1 MINLKINGIAVSVP
15 EGSTILDAAKL
26 AGVRIPTLCY
36 LKDVQCVGS
45 CRMCLVEATGA
56 RGLVAACV
64 YPVSEGMEVRTNT
77 PKVRKS
83 RKTTIELILSTHKKK
98 CLSCVRSMNCEL
110 QKLALEYNAEEDRFG
125 TDHDLKP
132 IDDLSAS
139 VVRDNSKCI
148 MCTRCVAA
156 CEKQTIG
163 AIGPKNRGYAKV
175 IGSPYDVSLAYT
187 PCVNCGQCV
196 VACPVGALYE
206 KSAVADVWG
215 AIVDPTK
222 KVVFFTAP
230 SIKATLGEAFGL
242 PVGTNV
248 EGKMVTAIK
257 QLGDVKCFNMDITA
271 DLTIM
276 EEATELLTRIKKGG
290 KLPMFTSCCPGWIK
304 FAEHYYPELLPNISS
319 CKSPQEMFS
328 AVLKTYY
335 CEKEGINPDDLYI
348 VSVIPCTAKKYEIE
362 REELGHYT
370 NAALTTR
377 ELAKMIKE
385 AGIDFANI
393 PDGEYDTPFGEAS
406 GAGAIF
412 GATGGVM
419 EAALRT
425 AAYMLSGNAG
435 KEVAAADAAKNAA
448 PLEFAE
454 VRGMQGVKEAEYTVG
469 GATVKVAVASG
480 LGNARKVIEAVKSG
494 EKDYTFIEI
503 MACPGGCIN
512 GGGQPYVHDEI
523 RNNVDLKT
531 LRAQA
536 LYDYDGE
543 KKLRCSH
550 ETPAV
555 EMLYKEYFGQ
565 PNSHKAHELLH
576 TTYVPRSKY

>member
-1 MINLKINGIAVSVP
+1 MSKLVNLRINGIAVSVP
-15 EGSTILDAAKL
+15 EGSTILQAAKL
-26 AGVRIPTLCY
+26 ANVRIPTLCY

-45 CRMCLVEATGA
+45 CRLCLVEATGA

-77 PKVRKS
+77 PRVRKS

-98 CLSCVRSMNCEL
+98 CLSCARSMNCEL
-110 QKLALEYNAEEDRFG
+110 QKLALEYNAEEDKFG

-156 CEKQTIG
+156 CEHQTIG
-163 AIGPKNRGYAKV
+163 AIGPKNRGYAKA
-175 IGSPYDVSLAYT
+175 IGSPYDVSLAFT

-215 AIVDPTK
+215 AIVDPDK
-222 KVVFFTAP
+222 KVVFYTAP
-230 SIKATLGEAFGL
+230 SVRATLGEAFSL

-257 QLGDVKCFNMDITA
+257 QLGDVSCFNMDITA

-276 EEATELLTRIKKGG
+276 EEANELLARLKDG
-290 KLPMFTSCCPGWIK
+290 KPTPMFTSCCPGWVK
-304 FAEHYYPELLPNISS
+304 FLEHYYPQYIPNLST

-328 AVLKTYY
+328 ALLKTYY
-335 CEKEGINPDDLYI
+335 CEKNNIEPENLYV
-348 VSVIPCTAKKYEIE
+348 VSVIPCTAKKFEVT
-362 REELGHYT
+362 RDELGHYT
-370 NAALTTR
+370 DAALTTR

-385 AGIDFANI
+385 AGIDFANLADS
-393 PDGEYDTPFGEAS
+393 PFDEPFGSAS

-425 AAYMLSGNAG
+425 AAVKLGGSGAQ
-435 KEVAAADAAKNAA
+435 
-448 PLEFAE
+448 PEFKE
-454 VRGMQGVKEAEYTVG
+454 VRGTEGVKEAQYEIG
-469 GATVKVAVASG
+469 GVKINVAVASG
-480 LGNARKVIEAVKSG
+480 LGNARKVLDLISSG
-494 EKDYTFIEI
+494 EKNYTFVEV

-512 GGGQPYVHDEI
+512 GGGQPYVHDEV

-536 LYDYDGE
+536 LYDCDRE
-543 KKLRCSH
+543 NKLRCSH

-555 EMLYKEYFGQ
+555 EKLYNEFFGA

-576 TTYVPRSKY
+576 TSYYKRNKY

>member
-1 MINLKINGIAVSVP
+1 MVNLKINGIAVSVP
-15 EGSTILDAAKL
+15 EGSTILQAAKL
-26 AGVRIPTLCY
+26 ANVRIPTLCY

-45 CRMCLVEATGA
+45 CRLCLVEATGA

-64 YPVSEGMEVRTNT
+64 YPVAEGMEVRTNT
-77 PKVRKS
+77 PRVRRS

-156 CEKQTIG
+156 CERQTIG

-175 IGSPYDVSLAYT
+175 IGSPYDVSLAFT

-215 AIVDPTK
+215 AIVDPEK
-222 KVVFFTAP
+222 QVVFYTAP
-230 SIKATLGEAFGL
+230 SVRATLGEAFGL

-248 EGKMVTAIK
+248 EGRMVTAIK
-257 QLGDVKCFNMDITA
+257 QLGDVKCFNMDVTA

-276 EEATELLTRIKKGG
+276 EEATELLSRLESG
-290 KLPMFTSCCPGWIK
+290 KPTPMFTSCCPGWVK
-304 FAEHYYPELLPNISS
+304 FLEHYYPQYIPNLST

-335 CEKEGINPDDLYI
+335 CEKNGIDPKNLFV
-348 VSVIPCTAKKYEIE
+348 VSVIPCTAKKFEVT
-362 REELGHYT
+362 REELGGYT
-370 NAALTTR
+370 DAALTTR

-385 AGIDFANI
+385 AGIDFANLSES
-393 PDGEYDTPFGEAS
+393 EYDLPFGEAS

-425 AAYMLSGNAG
+425 AAVKLGG
-435 KEVAAADAAKNAA
+435 DGA
-448 PLEFAE
+448 PLEFKE
-454 VRGMQGVKEAEYTVG
+454 VRGTEGVKEAEYSVG
-469 GATVKVAVASG
+469 GTTVKVAVASG
-480 LGNARKVIEAVKSG
+480 LGNARKVLDAIKSG
-494 EKDYTFIEI
+494 EKDYTFVEV
-503 MACPGGCIN
+503 MACPGGCVN
-512 GGGQPYVHDEI
+512 GGGQPYVHDEV

-543 KKLRCSH
+543 NKIRRSH

-555 EMLYKEYFGQ
+555 DMLYKEYFGA
-565 PNSHKAHELLH
+565 PNSAKAHKLLH
-576 TTYVPRSKY
+576 TKYAKRDKY

>member
-1 MINLKINGIAVSVP
+1 MVNLKINGIPVSVP
-15 EGSTILDAAKL
+15 EGSTVLQAAK
-26 AGVRIPTLCY
+26 AANIRIPTLCY

-64 YPVSEGMEVRTNT
+64 YPVTEGMEVRTNT
-77 PKVRKS
+77 PRVRKS
-83 RKTTIELILSTHKKK
+83 RKMTLELILSTHKKK

-110 QKLALEYNAEEDRFG
+110 QKLALEYNAEEDAFG

-132 IDDLSAS
+132 VDDLSAS
-139 VVRDNSKCI
+139 VVRDNSKCV

-156 CEKQTIG
+156 CSQQTIS
-163 AIGPKNRGYAKV
+163 AIGPKNRGYAKE
-175 IGSPYDVSLAYT
+175 IGSPYDVSLAFT

-206 KSAVADVWG
+206 KSSVADVWG
-215 AIVDPTK
+215 AIVDPDK
-222 KVVFFTAP
+222 QVVFFTAP
-230 SIKATLGEAFGL
+230 SVRATLGEAFGL

-276 EEATELLTRIKKGG
+276 EEANELLDRLKNGG
-290 KLPMFTSCCPGWIK
+290 KTPMFTSCCPGWIK
-304 FAEHYYPELLPNISS
+304 FAEHYYPELLPNIST

-328 AVLKTYY
+328 ALLKTYY
-335 CEKEGINPDDLYI
+335 CEKRGINPENLYV
-348 VSVIPCTAKKYEIE
+348 VSVIPCTAKKFEVS
-362 REELGHYT
+362 RDELGHYT
-370 NAALTTR
+370 DAALTTR

-385 AGIDFANI
+385 AGLDFANL
-393 PDGEYDTPFGEAS
+393 PDSTFDTPFEEAS

-425 AAYMLSGNAG
+425 AAYKLGGSG
-435 KEVAAADAAKNAA
+435 A
-448 PLEFAE
+448 PIEFKE
-454 VRGMQGVKEAEYTVG
+454 VRGTAGVKEAEYTVG
-469 GATVKVAVASG
+469 GTTVKVAVASG
-480 LGNARKVIEAVKSG
+480 LGNARNVIEQVKSG
-494 EKDYTFIEI
+494 KKNYTFIEI

-512 GGGQPYVHDEI
+512 GGGQPYVHDEV
-523 RNNVDLKT
+523 RNSIDLKAV
-531 LRAQA
+531 RAQA
-536 LYDYDGE
+536 LYDYDKE
-543 KKLRCSH
+543 SKLRTSH
-550 ETPAV
+550 ENPAV
-555 EMLYKEYFGQ
+555 ESIYKEFLGS

-576 TTYVPRSKY
+576 TTYVKREKY

>member
-1 MINLKINGIAVSVP
+1 MVNLKINGIAVSVP
-15 EGSTILDAAKL
+15 EGSTILQAAKL
-26 AGVRIPTLCY
+26 ANIRIPTLCY
-36 LKDVQCVGS
+36 LKEIQCIGS

-83 RKTTIELILSTHKKK
+83 RKTSLELILSTHKKK

-110 QKLALEYNAEEDRFG
+110 QKLALEYNAEEDKFG
-125 TDHDLKP
+125 TDHDIKP
-132 IDDLSAS
+132 IDDLSPS

-163 AIGPKNRGYAKV
+163 AIGPKNRGYAKT
-175 IGSPYDVSLAYT
+175 IGSPFDVSLAHT

-206 KSAVADVWG
+206 KSNVADVWG

-230 SIKATLGEAFGL
+230 SVRATLGEAFGL

-257 QLGDVKCFNMDITA
+257 QLGDVECFNMDTTA

-276 EEATELLTRIKKGG
+276 EEANELLSRLKNGG
-290 KLPMFTSCCPGWIK
+290 TTPMFTSCCPGWIK
-304 FAEHYYPELLPNISS
+304 FCEHYYPEYLPNLST

-335 CEKEGINPDDLYI
+335 CQKNNIDPKNLYV
-348 VSVIPCTAKKYEIE
+348 VSVIPCTAKKFEVT
-362 REELGHYT
+362 REELGGYT
-370 NAALTTR
+370 DCAITTR

-385 AGIDFANI
+385 AGVDFANLA
-393 PDGEYDTPFGEAS
+393 DTPYDDPFGLAS

-425 AAYMLSGNAG
+425 AAKALGDPDEPIVFN
-435 KEVAAADAAKNAA
+435 
-448 PLEFAE
+448 E
-454 VRGMQGVKEAEYTVG
+454 VRGTQGLKEATFTLAGVTVN
-469 GATVKVAVASG
+469 VAIASG
-480 LGNARKVIEAVKSG
+480 LANARKIIESIKSG
-494 EKDYTFIEI
+494 EKNYTFVEV

-523 RNNVDLKT
+523 RNSVDLKT

-536 LYDYDGE
+536 LYDYDSDS
-543 KKLRCSH
+543 KVRCSH
-550 ETPAV
+550 ENATV
-555 EMLYKEYFGQ
+555 TKLYEEFFGE

-576 TTYVPRSKY
+576 TTYVERPKY

>member
-1 MINLKINGIAVSVP
+1 MINLKINGMPVSVP
-15 EGSTILDAAKL
+15 EGSTILQAAK
-26 AGVRIPTLCY
+26 AANIRIPTLCY

-77 PKVRKS
+77 PKVRQS
-83 RKTTIELILSTHKKK
+83 RKTTLELILSTHKKK

-110 QKLALEYNAEEDRFG
+110 QKLALEYNAEEDAFG

-132 IDDLSAS
+132 IDDFSAS
-139 VVRDNSKCI
+139 VVRDNSKCV

-156 CEKQTIG
+156 CTQQTIA
-163 AIGPKNRGYAKV
+163 AIGPKNRGYAKE
-175 IGSPYDVSLAYT
+175 IGSPYDVSLAFT
-187 PCVNCGQCV
+187 PCVNCGQCI

-206 KSAVADVWG
+206 KSSVADVWG
-215 AIVDPTK
+215 AIVDPDK
-222 KVVFFTAP
+222 QVVFYTAP
-230 SIKATLGEAFGL
+230 SVRATLGEAFGL
-242 PVGTNV
+242 PVGTNT

-257 QLGDVKCFNMDITA
+257 QLGDVKCFNMDVTA

-276 EEATELLTRIKKGG
+276 EEANELLSRLKNGG
-290 KLPMFTSCCPGWIK
+290 KTPMFTSCCPGWIK
-304 FAEHYYPELLPNISS
+304 FAEHYYPEILPNLST

-335 CEKEGINPDDLYI
+335 CEKHGINPENLYV
-348 VSVIPCTAKKYEIE
+348 VSVIPCTAKKFEVS
-362 REELGHYT
+362 REELEHYT
-370 NAALTTR
+370 DAAITTR

-385 AGIDFANI
+385 AGIDFVNL
-393 PDGEYDTPFGEAS
+393 PDSQFDAPFEDAS

-425 AAYMLSGNAG
+425 AAYKLGGSG
-435 KEVAAADAAKNAA
+435 A
-448 PLEFAE
+448 PLEFKE
-454 VRGMQGVKEAEYTVG
+454 VRGTDGIKEAEYNVG
-469 GATVKVAVASG
+469 GTVVKVAVASG
-480 LGNARKVIEAVKSG
+480 LGNAREVIEAVKRG

-503 MACPGGCIN
+503 MACRGGCIN

-523 RNNVDLKT
+523 RNNIDLKAV
-531 LRAQA
+531 RAQA
-536 LYDYDGE
+536 LYDYDSDS
-543 KKLRCSH
+543 KVRVSH
-550 ETPAV
+550 ENPAV
-555 EMLYKEYFGQ
+555 ELLYKEYFGS

-576 TTYVPRSKY
+576 TTYVKREKY

>member
-1 MINLKINGIAVSVP
+1 MVNLKINGIAVSVP
-15 EGSTILDAAKL
+15 EGSTILQAAKL
-26 AGVRIPTLCY
+26 ANVRIPTLCY
-36 LKDVQCVGS
+36 LKEIQCIGS

-83 RKTTIELILSTHKKK
+83 RKTSLELILSTHKKK

-110 QKLALEYNAEEDRFG
+110 QKLALEYNAEEDKFG
-125 TDHDLKP
+125 TDHDIKP
-132 IDDLSAS
+132 IDDLSPS

-163 AIGPKNRGYAKV
+163 AIGPKNRGYAKT
-175 IGSPYDVSLAYT
+175 IGSPFDVSLAYT

-206 KSAVADVWG
+206 KSNVADVWG

-230 SIKATLGEAFGL
+230 SVRATLGEAFGL

-257 QLGDVKCFNMDITA
+257 QLGDVECFNMDTTA

-276 EEATELLTRIKKGG
+276 EEANELLARLKNGG
-290 KLPMFTSCCPGWIK
+290 TTPMFTSCCPGWIK
-304 FAEHYYPELLPNISS
+304 FCEHYYPEYLPNLST

-335 CEKEGINPDDLYI
+335 CKKNNIDPKDLYV
-348 VSVIPCTAKKYEIE
+348 VSVIPCTAKKFEVT
-362 REELGHYT
+362 REELGNYT
-370 NAALTTR
+370 DCAITTR

-385 AGIDFANI
+385 AGVDFANLA
-393 PDGEYDTPFGEAS
+393 DTPYDDPFGLAS

-425 AAYMLSGNAG
+425 AAKALGDPDEPIVFN
-435 KEVAAADAAKNAA
+435 
-448 PLEFAE
+448 E
-454 VRGMQGVKEAEYTVG
+454 VRGTQGLKEATFTLGGVTVN
-469 GATVKVAVASG
+469 VAIASG
-480 LGNARKVIEAVKSG
+480 LANARKIIESIKSG
-494 EKDYTFIEI
+494 EKNYTFVEV

-523 RNNVDLKT
+523 RNSVDLKT

-536 LYDYDGE
+536 LYDYDNDSAV
-543 KKLRCSH
+543 RCSH
-550 ETPAV
+550 ENATV
-555 EMLYKEYFGQ
+555 TKLYEEFFGE

-576 TTYVPRSKY
+576 TTYVERPKY

>member
-1 MINLKINGIAVSVP
+1 MVNLKINGIAVSVP
-15 EGSTILDAAKL
+15 EGSTILQAAKL
-26 AGVRIPTLCY
+26 ANVRIPTLCY
-36 LKDVQCVGS
+36 LKEIQCIGS

-83 RKTTIELILSTHKKK
+83 RKTSLELILSTHKKK

-110 QKLALEYNAEEDRFG
+110 QKLALEYNAEEDKFG
-125 TDHDLKP
+125 TDHDIKP
-132 IDDLSAS
+132 IDDLSPS

-163 AIGPKNRGYAKV
+163 AIGPKHRGYAKT
-175 IGSPYDVSLAYT
+175 IGSPFDVSLAHT

-206 KSAVADVWG
+206 KSNVADVWG

-230 SIKATLGEAFGL
+230 SVRATLGEAFGL

-248 EGKMVTAIK
+248 EGKMITAIK
-257 QLGDVKCFNMDITA
+257 QLGDVECFNMDTTA

-276 EEATELLTRIKKGG
+276 EEANELLARLKNGG
-290 KLPMFTSCCPGWIK
+290 TTPMFTSCCPGWIK
-304 FAEHYYPELLPNISS
+304 FCEHYYPEYLPNLST

-335 CEKEGINPDDLYI
+335 CQKNNIDPKDLYV
-348 VSVIPCTAKKYEIE
+348 VSVIPCTAKKFEVT
-362 REELGHYT
+362 REELGGYT
-370 NAALTTR
+370 DSAITTR

-385 AGIDFANI
+385 AGIDFANLA
-393 PDGEYDTPFGEAS
+393 DTPYDDPFGLAS

-425 AAYMLSGNAG
+425 AAKALGDPDEPIVFN
-435 KEVAAADAAKNAA
+435 
-448 PLEFAE
+448 E
-454 VRGMQGVKEAEYTVG
+454 VRGTQGLKEATFTLAGVTVN
-469 GATVKVAVASG
+469 VAIASG
-480 LGNARKVIEAVKSG
+480 LANARKIIESIKSG
-494 EKDYTFIEI
+494 EKNYTFVEV

-523 RNNVDLKT
+523 RNSVDLKT

-536 LYDYDGE
+536 LYDYDSDSAV
-543 KKLRCSH
+543 RCSH
-550 ETPAV
+550 ENATV
-555 EMLYKEYFGQ
+555 TKLYEEFFGE

-576 TTYVPRSKY
+576 TTYVERPKY

>member
-1 MINLKINGIAVSVP
+1 MVNLKINGIPVSVP
-15 EGSTILDAAKL
+15 EGSTILQAAKL
-26 AGVRIPTLCY
+26 ANIRIPTLCY

-45 CRMCLVEATGA
+45 CRLCLVEATGA

-83 RKTTIELILSTHKKK
+83 RKTTVELILSTHKKK

-175 IGSPYDVSLAYT
+175 IGSPYDVSLAFT

-206 KSAVADVWG
+206 KSAIADVWG

-222 KVVFFTAP
+222 HVVFYTAP
-230 SIKATLGEAFGL
+230 SVRATLGEAFGL

-248 EGKMVTAIK
+248 EGKMVAAIK
-257 QLGDVKCFNMDITA
+257 QLGDVKCFNMDTTA

-276 EEATELLTRIKKGG
+276 EEATELLTRLEKGG
-290 KLPMFTSCCPGWIK
+290 KVPMFTSCCPGWIK
-304 FAEHYYPELLPNISS
+304 FCEHYYPEFLPNLSS

-328 AVLKTYY
+328 ALLKTYY
-335 CEKEGINPDDLYI
+335 CQKNGIDPKDLYV
-348 VSVIPCTAKKYEIE
+348 VSVIPCTAKKFEIT
-362 REELGHYT
+362 REELGNYT
-370 NAALTTR
+370 DAALTTR

-385 AGIDFANI
+385 AGVDFVNLE
-393 PDGEYDTPFGEAS
+393 DGEYDDPFGIAS

-425 AAYMLSGNAG
+425 AAVRLGG
-435 KEVAAADAAKNAA
+435 EGA
-448 PLEFAE
+448 PIEFTE
-454 VRGMQGVKEAEYTVG
+454 VRGTAGVKEAEYTVG
-469 GATVKVAVASG
+469 NATVKVAVASG
-480 LGNARKVIEAVKSG
+480 LANARKVIEDIKSG
-494 EKDYTFIEI
+494 KKDYTFVEI

-512 GGGQPYVHDEI
+512 GGGQPYVHDET

-536 LYDYDGE
+536 LYDYDAE
-543 KKLRCSH
+543 SKMRCSH
-550 ETPAV
+550 ENATVDA
-555 EMLYKEYFGQ
+555 LYKEFLGE

-576 TTYVPRSKY
+576 TTYVERPKY

>member
-1 MINLKINGIAVSVP
+1 MVNLKINGIPVSVP
-15 EGSTILDAAKL
+15 EGSTILQAAKL
-26 AGVRIPTLCY
+26 ANVRIPTLCY

-45 CRMCLVEATGA
+45 CRLCMVEATGA

-77 PKVRKS
+77 PRVRKS

-110 QKLALEYNAEEDRFG
+110 QKLALEYSAEEDKFG

-132 IDDLSAS
+132 VDDVSPS

-156 CEKQTIG
+156 CEKQTIS
-163 AIGPKNRGYAKV
+163 AIGPKNRGYAKT

-196 VACPVGALYE
+196 VACPVGALHE
-206 KSAVADVWG
+206 KSSIADVWG
-215 AIVDPTK
+215 AIVDPAK

-230 SIKATLGEAFGL
+230 SVRATLGEAFGL

-248 EGKMVTAIK
+248 EGKMVSAIK
-257 QLGDVKCFNMDITA
+257 QLGDVKCFNMDTTA

-276 EEATELLTRIKKGG
+276 EEANELLARLKKGG
-290 KLPMFTSCCPGWIK
+290 KVPMFTSCCPGWIK
-304 FAEHYYPELLPNISS
+304 FCEHYYPEFLPNLST

-328 AVLKTYY
+328 ALLKTYY
-335 CEKEGINPDDLYI
+335 CKKNGINPKDLYV
-348 VSVIPCTAKKYEIE
+348 VSVIPCTAKKFEIT
-362 REELGHYT
+362 REELGNYT
-370 NAALTTR
+370 DSAITTR

-385 AGIDFANI
+385 AGIDFVNI
-393 PDGEYDTPFGEAS
+393 ADGEYDDPFGLAS

-425 AAYMLSGNAG
+425 AAVVLGG
-435 KEVAAADAAKNAA
+435 DGA
-448 PLEFAE
+448 PLEFKE
-454 VRGMQGVKEAEYTVG
+454 VRGTQGLKEAEYSVG
-469 GATVKVAVASG
+469 GAVVKVAVASG
-480 LGNARKVIEAVKSG
+480 LANARQVLESIKHG
-494 EKDYTFIEI
+494 EKDYTFVEI
-503 MACPGGCIN
+503 MACTGGCIN

-523 RNNVDLKT
+523 RNSIDLKAV
-531 LRAQA
+531 RAQA
-536 LYDYDGE
+536 LYDYDKE
-543 KKLRCSH
+543 SKVRCSH
-550 ETPAV
+550 DNAAV
-555 EMLYKEYFGQ
+555 TMLYKEFFGE
-565 PNSHKAHELLH
+565 PNSRKAHDLLH
-576 TTYVPRSKY
+576 TKYQARPKY

>member
-1 MINLKINGIAVSVP
+1 MVNLKINGIAVSVP
-15 EGSTILDAAKL
+15 EGSTILQAAKV
-26 AGVRIPTLCY
+26 ANVRIPTLCY

-64 YPVSEGMEVRTNT
+64 YPVSEGMEVKTNT
-77 PKVRKS
+77 PRIRQS
-83 RKTTIELILSTHKKK
+83 RKTTLELILSTHKKK

-132 IDDLSAS
+132 IDDMSAS
-139 VVRDNSKCI
+139 VVRDNSKCV

-156 CEKQTIG
+156 CANQTIS
-163 AIGPKNRGYAKV
+163 AIGPKNRGYAKE
-175 IGSPYDVSLAYT
+175 IGSPYDVSLAVT

-215 AIVDPTK
+215 AIVDPDK
-222 KVVFFTAP
+222 EVVFYTAP
-230 SIKATLGEAFGL
+230 SVRATLGEAFGL

-271 DLTIM
+271 DLTII
-276 EEATELLTRIKKGG
+276 EEANELLDRLKSGG
-290 KLPMFTSCCPGWIK
+290 ATPMFTSCCPGWIK
-304 FAEHYYPELLPNISS
+304 FAEHYYPEILPNISS

-335 CEKEGINPDDLYI
+335 CEKHNIKPENLYV
-348 VSVIPCTAKKYEIE
+348 VSVIPCTAKKYEVA
-362 REELGHYT
+362 RPELGHYT
-370 NAALTTR
+370 DAALTTR

-385 AGIDFANI
+385 AGIDFANL
-393 PDGEYDTPFGEAS
+393 PDGAFDLPFGEAS

-425 AAYMLSGNAG
+425 AAYKLGGSG
-435 KEVAAADAAKNAA
+435 A
-448 PLEFAE
+448 PLEFKE
-454 VRGMQGVKEAEYTVG
+454 VRGTEGVKEAEYTVG
-469 GATVKVAVASG
+469 KTTVKVAVASG
-480 LGNARKVIEAVKSG
+480 LGNARKVIESIKSG
-494 EKDYTFIEI
+494 EKNYTFVEI

-512 GGGQPYVHDEI
+512 GGGQPYVHDEV
-523 RNNVDLKT
+523 RNNVDLKAV
-531 LRAQA
+531 RAKA
-536 LYDYDGE
+536 LYDYDANS
-543 KKLRCSH
+543 KMRASH
-550 ETPAV
+550 DNPAV
-555 EMLYKEYFGQ
+555 DILYKEYFGS

-576 TTYVPRSKY
+576 TTYHEREKY

>member
-1 MINLKINGIAVSVP
+1 MVNLKINCIPVSVP
-15 EGSTILDAAKL
+15 EGSTVLQAAR
-26 AGVRIPTLCY
+26 AANIRIPTLCY

-64 YPVSEGMEVRTNT
+64 YPVTEGMEVRTNT
-77 PKVRKS
+77 PAVRQS
-83 RKTTIELILSTHKKK
+83 RKTTLELILSTHKKK

-110 QKLALEYNAEEDRFG
+110 QKLALEYNAEEDMFG

-139 VVRDNSKCI
+139 VVRDNSKCV

-156 CEKQTIG
+156 CGQQTIS
-163 AIGPKNRGYAKV
+163 AIGPNNRGYAKA
-175 IGSPYDVSLAYT
+175 IGSPYDVSLAFT

-206 KSAVADVWG
+206 KSSVADVWG
-215 AIVDPTK
+215 AIVDPDK
-222 KVVFFTAP
+222 QVVFFTAP
-230 SIKATLGEAFGL
+230 SVRATLGEAFGL

-248 EGKMVTAIK
+248 EGKMISAIK

-276 EEATELLTRIKKGG
+276 EEADELLSRLQGG
-290 KLPMFTSCCPGWIK
+290 GALPMFTSCCPGWVK
-304 FAEHYYPELLPNISS
+304 FAEHYYPELLPNIST

-328 AVLKTYY
+328 ALLKTYY
-335 CEKEGINPDDLYI
+335 CQKNGIKPENLYV
-348 VSVIPCTAKKYEIE
+348 VSVIPCTAKKFEIS
-362 REELGHYT
+362 REELGNYT
-370 NAALTTR
+370 DAAITTR

-393 PDGEYDTPFGEAS
+393 ADGKFDTPFEEAS

-425 AAYMLSGNAG
+425 AAYKLGGSG
-435 KEVAAADAAKNAA
+435 A
-448 PLEFAE
+448 PLEFKE
-454 VRGMQGVKEAEYTVG
+454 VRGTQGVKEAEYTVG
-469 GATVKVAVASG
+469 GTTVKVAVASG

-494 EKDYTFIEI
+494 EKDYTFIEV

-523 RNNVDLKT
+523 RNTIDLKAV
-531 LRAQA
+531 RAQA

-543 KKLRCSH
+543 SRLRCSH
-550 ETPAV
+550 DNPAV
-555 EMLYKEYFGQ
+555 EVIYKEFLGK
-565 PNSHKAHELLH
+565 PNGHKSHELLH
-576 TTYVPRSKY
+576 TTYHEREKY

>member
-1 MINLKINGIAVSVP
+1 MVNLKINGIAVSVP
-15 EGSTILDAAKL
+15 EGSTILQAAKL
-26 AGVRIPTLCY
+26 ANIRIPTLCY
-36 LKDVQCVGS
+36 LKEIQCIGS

-83 RKTTIELILSTHKKK
+83 RKTSLELILSTHKKK

-110 QKLALEYNAEEDRFG
+110 QKLALEYNAEEDKFG
-125 TDHDLKP
+125 TDHDIKP
-132 IDDLSAS
+132 IDDLSPS

-163 AIGPKNRGYAKV
+163 AIGPKNRGYAKT
-175 IGSPYDVSLAYT
+175 IGSPFDVSLAHT

-206 KSAVADVWG
+206 KSNVADVWG

-230 SIKATLGEAFGL
+230 SVRATLGEAFGL

-257 QLGDVKCFNMDITA
+257 QLGDVECFNMDTTA

-276 EEATELLTRIKKGG
+276 EEANELLSRLKNGG
-290 KLPMFTSCCPGWIK
+290 TTPMFTSCCPGWIK
-304 FAEHYYPELLPNISS
+304 FCEHYYPEYLPNLST

-335 CEKEGINPDDLYI
+335 CQKNGIDPKNLFV
-348 VSVIPCTAKKYEIE
+348 VSVIPCTAKKFEVT
-362 REELGHYT
+362 REELGGYT
-370 NAALTTR
+370 DCAITTR

-385 AGIDFANI
+385 AGVDFANLA
-393 PDGEYDTPFGEAS
+393 DTPYDDPFGLAS

-425 AAYMLSGNAG
+425 AAKALGDPDEPIVFN
-435 KEVAAADAAKNAA
+435 
-448 PLEFAE
+448 E
-454 VRGMQGVKEAEYTVG
+454 VRGTQGLKEATFTLAGVTVN
-469 GATVKVAVASG
+469 VAIASG
-480 LGNARKVIEAVKSG
+480 LANARKIIESIKSG
-494 EKDYTFIEI
+494 EKNYTFVEV

-523 RNNVDLKT
+523 RNSVDLKT

-536 LYDYDGE
+536 LYDYDSDS
-543 KKLRCSH
+543 KVRCSH
-550 ETPAV
+550 ENATV
-555 EMLYKEYFGQ
+555 TKLYEEFFGE

-576 TTYVPRSKY
+576 TTYVERPKY

>member
-1 MINLKINGIAVSVP
+1 MVNLKINGIPVSVP
-15 EGSTILDAAKL
+15 EGSTVLQAAR
-26 AGVRIPTLCY
+26 AANIRIPTLCY

-64 YPVSEGMEVRTNT
+64 YPVTEGMEVRTNT
-77 PKVRKS
+77 PAVRQS
-83 RKTTIELILSTHKKK
+83 RKTTLELILSTHKKK

-110 QKLALEYNAEEDRFG
+110 QKLALEYNAEEDMFG

-139 VVRDNSKCI
+139 VVRDNSKCV

-156 CEKQTIG
+156 CGQQTIS
-163 AIGPKNRGYAKV
+163 AIGPNNRGYAKA
-175 IGSPYDVSLAYT
+175 IGSPYDVSLAFT

-206 KSAVADVWG
+206 KSSVADVWG
-215 AIVDPTK
+215 AIVDPDK
-222 KVVFFTAP
+222 QVVFFTAP
-230 SIKATLGEAFGL
+230 SVRATLGEAFGL

-248 EGKMVTAIK
+248 EGKMISAIK

-276 EEATELLTRIKKGG
+276 EEADELLSRLQGG
-290 KLPMFTSCCPGWIK
+290 GALPMFTSCCPGWVK
-304 FAEHYYPELLPNISS
+304 FAEHYYPEFLPNIST

-328 AVLKTYY
+328 ALLKTYY
-335 CEKEGINPDDLYI
+335 CQKNGIKPENLYV
-348 VSVIPCTAKKYEIE
+348 VSVIPCTAKKFEIS
-362 REELGHYT
+362 REELGNYT
-370 NAALTTR
+370 DAAITTR

-393 PDGEYDTPFGEAS
+393 ADGKFDTPFEEAS

-425 AAYMLSGNAG
+425 AAYKLGGSG
-435 KEVAAADAAKNAA
+435 A
-448 PLEFAE
+448 PLEFKE
-454 VRGMQGVKEAEYTVG
+454 VRGTQGVKEAEYTVG
-469 GATVKVAVASG
+469 GTTVKVAVASG

-494 EKDYTFIEI
+494 EKDYTFIEV

-523 RNNVDLKT
+523 RNTIDLKAV
-531 LRAQA
+531 RAQA

-543 KKLRCSH
+543 SRLRCSH
-550 ETPAV
+550 DNPAV
-555 EMLYKEYFGQ
+555 EVIYKEFLGK
-565 PNSHKAHELLH
+565 PNGHKSHELLH
-576 TTYVPRSKY
+576 TTYHEREKY

>member
-1 MINLKINGIAVSVP
+1 MVNLKINGIPVSVP
-15 EGSTILDAAKL
+15 EGSTILQAAKL
-26 AGVRIPTLCY
+26 ANVRIPTLCY

-83 RKTTIELILSTHKKK
+83 RKTTVELLLSTHKKK

-125 TDHDLKP
+125 TDHDEKP

-139 VVRDNSKCI
+139 VVRDNSKCV

-156 CEKQTIG
+156 CNRQTIG
-163 AIGPKNRGYAKV
+163 AIGPKHRGYAKV
-175 IGSPYDVSLAYT
+175 IGSPYDVSLAFT

-215 AIVDPTK
+215 AIVDPSK
-222 KVVFFTAP
+222 EVVFFTAP
-230 SIKATLGEAFGL
+230 SVKATLGEAFGL

-248 EGKMVTAIK
+248 EGKMVAAIK
-257 QLGDVKCFNMDITA
+257 QLGDVKCFNMDVTA

-276 EEATELLTRIKKGG
+276 EEAHELLERIKTGG
-290 KLPMFTSCCPGWIK
+290 TLPMFTSCCPGWVK

-328 AVLKTYY
+328 AVLKTWY
-335 CEKEGINPDDLYI
+335 CEKNGIKPENLYV
-348 VSVIPCTAKKYEIE
+348 VSVIPCTAKKFEIT
-362 REELGHYT
+362 RDALKGYT
-370 NAALTTR
+370 DAALTTR

-393 PDGEYDTPFGEAS
+393 PDAEFDTPFGEAS

-412 GATGGVM
+412 GTTGGVM

-425 AAYMLSGNAG
+425 AAYKLGG
-435 KEVAAADAAKNAA
+435 DGA
-448 PLEFAE
+448 PVEFTE
-454 VRGMQGVKEAEYTVG
+454 VRGTKGVKEAEYTLG
-469 GATVKVAVASG
+469 GKTVRVAVASG
-480 LGNARKVIEAVKSG
+480 LDNARRLCERVKKG

-523 RNNVDLKT
+523 RNSVDLKT
-531 LRAQA
+531 VRAQA
-536 LYDYDGE
+536 LYDCDRENKY
-543 KKLRCSH
+543 RCSH

-555 EMLYKEYFGQ
+555 DMLYKEYFGA
-565 PNSHKAHELLH
+565 PLSHKSHELLH
-576 TTYVPRSKY
+576 TSYEKREKY

>member
-1 MINLKINGIAVSVP
+1 MKIINLKINGIPVSVP
-15 EGSTILDAAKL
+15 EGSTILQAAKL
-26 AGVRIPTLCY
+26 ANVRIPTLCY

-45 CRMCLVEATGA
+45 CRLCLVEATGA

-77 PKVRKS
+77 PKVRRS

-98 CLSCVRSMNCEL
+98 CLSCPRSMNCEL

-125 TDHDLKP
+125 TDHDVKP
-132 IDDLSAS
+132 VDDFSAS
-139 VVRDNSKCI
+139 VVRDNSKCV

-156 CEKQTIG
+156 CAQQTIG

-175 IGSPYDVSLAYT
+175 IGSPYDVSLAFT

-206 KSAVADVWG
+206 KSAIADVWG

-222 KVVFFTAP
+222 QVIFFTAP
-230 SIKATLGEAFGL
+230 SIKATIGEAFGL
-242 PVGTNV
+242 PVGTNA

-257 QLGDVKCFNMDITA
+257 QLGDVKCFNMDVTA

-276 EEATELLTRIKKGG
+276 EEANELLDRIKNGG
-290 KLPMFTSCCPGWIK
+290 ALPMFTSCCPGWIK
-304 FAEHYYPELLPNISS
+304 FAEHYYPELIPNISS

-328 AVLKTYY
+328 ALLKTYY
-335 CEKEGINPDDLYI
+335 CEKHGIDPRNLYV
-348 VSVIPCTAKKYEIE
+348 VSVIPCTAKKFEVA
-362 REELGHYT
+362 REELGGYT
-370 NAALTTR
+370 DAALTTR

-385 AGIDFANI
+385 AGIDFVNI
-393 PDGEYDTPFGEAS
+393 EESTYDTPFETAS

-425 AAYMLSGNAG
+425 AAHKLGG
-435 KEVAAADAAKNAA
+435 VGA
-448 PLEFAE
+448 PVEFKE
-454 VRGMQGVKEAEYTVG
+454 VRGTKGVKEAEYTVG
-469 GATVKVAVASG
+469 NAKLKVAVASG
-480 LGNARKVIEAVKSG
+480 LGNARKVIEDIKSG
-494 EKDYTFIEI
+494 KKNYAFVEI

-512 GGGQPYVHDEI
+512 GGGQPYVHDEV
-523 RNNVDLKT
+523 RNSIDLKT
-531 LRAQA
+531 VRAQA
-536 LYDYDGE
+536 LYDYDKE
-543 KKLRCSH
+543 NALRCSH
-550 ETPAV
+550 ENPAV
-555 EMLYKEYFGQ
+555 ETIYKEFLGA
-565 PNSHKAHELLH
+565 PNSHKAHKLLH
-576 TTYVPRSKY
+576 TVYHKREKY

>member
-1 MINLKINGIAVSVP
+1 MVNLKINGIAVSVP
-15 EGSTILDAAKL
+15 EGSTILQAAKL
-26 AGVRIPTLCY
+26 ANVRIPTLCY
-36 LKDVQCVGS
+36 LKEIQCIGS

-83 RKTTIELILSTHKKK
+83 RKTTLELILSTHKKK

-110 QKLALEYNAEEDRFG
+110 QKLALEYNAEEDKFG
-125 TDHDLKP
+125 TDHDIKP
-132 IDDLSAS
+132 IDDLSPS

-163 AIGPKNRGYAKV
+163 AIGPKNRGYAKT
-175 IGSPYDVSLAYT
+175 IGSPFDVSLAHT
-187 PCVNCGQCV
+187 TCVNCGQCV

-206 KSAVADVWG
+206 KSSVADVWG
-215 AIVDPTK
+215 AIVDPSK

-230 SIKATLGEAFGL
+230 SVRATLGEAFGL

-257 QLGDVKCFNMDITA
+257 QLGDVQCFNMDTTA

-276 EEATELLTRIKKGG
+276 EEANELLDRLKNGG
-290 KLPMFTSCCPGWIK
+290 KTPMFTSCCPGWIK
-304 FAEHYYPELLPNISS
+304 FCEHYYPEFLPNLST

-335 CEKEGINPDDLYI
+335 CKKNNIDPKDLYV
-348 VSVIPCTAKKYEIE
+348 VSVIPCTAKKFEVT
-362 REELGHYT
+362 REELGNYT
-370 NAALTTR
+370 DSAITTR

-385 AGIDFANI
+385 AGIDFANL
-393 PDGEYDTPFGEAS
+393 PDTPYDDPFGLAS

-425 AAYMLSGNAG
+425 AAMALGDEDEPIVFN
-435 KEVAAADAAKNAA
+435 
-448 PLEFAE
+448 E
-454 VRGMQGVKEAEYTVG
+454 VRGTQGLKEATYTLG
-469 GATVKVAVASG
+469 GKTVKVAIASG
-480 LGNARKVIEAVKSG
+480 LANARKIIEGIKSG
-494 EKDYTFIEI
+494 EKDYTFVEI

-512 GGGQPYVHDEI
+512 GGGQPYVHDEV
-523 RNNVDLKT
+523 RNSVDLKT

-536 LYDYDGE
+536 LYDYDAE
-543 KKLRCSH
+543 SAVRCSH
-550 ETPAV
+550 ENTTV
-555 EMLYKEYFGQ
+555 TKLYEEFFGE

-576 TTYVPRSKY
+576 TTYVERPKY

>member
-1 MINLKINGIAVSVP
+1 MVNLKINGISVSVP
-15 EGSTILDAAKL
+15 EGSTILQAAKI
-26 AGVRIPTLCY
+26 ANIRIPTLCY

-64 YPVSEGMEVRTNT
+64 YPVSEGMEVKTNT
-77 PKVRKS
+77 PKVRQS
-83 RKTTIELILSTHKKK
+83 RKTTLELILSTHKKK

-125 TDHDLKP
+125 TDHDTKR
-132 IDDLSAS
+132 IDDMSLS

-156 CEKQTIG
+156 CNNQTVG
-163 AIGPKNRGYAKV
+163 AIGAKGRGYVKE
-175 IGSPYDVSLAYT
+175 IGSPYDVSLAVT
-187 PCVNCGQCV
+187 SCVNCGQCV

-215 AIVDPTK
+215 AIVNPQK

-230 SIKATLGEAFGL
+230 SVRATLGEAFNL

-271 DLTIM
+271 DLTII
-276 EEATELLTRIKKGG
+276 EEATELLTRVTKGG

-304 FAEHYYPELLPNISS
+304 FAEHYYPEILPNIST

-328 AVLKTYY
+328 ALLKTYY
-335 CEKEGINPDDLYI
+335 CEKNNINPKDLYV
-348 VSVIPCTAKKYEIE
+348 VSVIPCTAKKFEIA
-362 REELGHYT
+362 REEVGEYT
-370 NAALTTR
+370 DAAITTR

-385 AGIDFANI
+385 GGIDFVNL
-393 PDGEYDTPFGEAS
+393 PESKFDTPFENAS

-425 AAYMLSGNAG
+425 AAYKLGG
-435 KEVAAADAAKNAA
+435 DGA
-448 PLEFAE
+448 PLEFKE
-454 VRGMQGVKEAEYTVG
+454 VRGTQGVKEAEYTLG
-469 GATVKVAVASG
+469 GVKVKVAVASG
-480 LGNARKVIEAVKSG
+480 LSNARKVIEDIKSG
-494 EKDYTFIEI
+494 KKDYTFVEI

-523 RNNVDLKT
+523 RNNIDLKAV
-531 LRAQA
+531 RAKA
-536 LYDYDGE
+536 LYDYD
-543 KKLRCSH
+543 KKSEMRTSH
-550 ETPAV
+550 SNPAV
-555 EMLYKEYFGQ
+555 DSLYSDFLGT
-565 PNSHKAHELLH
+565 PNSHKAHTLLH
-576 TTYVPRSKY
+576 THYIKRDKY

>member
-1 MINLKINGIAVSVP
+1 MKMVNLKINGIPVSVE
-15 EGSTILDAAKL
+15 EGSTILEAAKK
-26 AGVRIPTLCY
+26 ANVRIPTLCY
-36 LKDVQCVGS
+36 LKDIQCIGS
-45 CRMCLVEATGA
+45 CRVCLVEATGA

-83 RKTTIELILSTHKKK
+83 RKTTIELLLSTHKKK

-125 TDHDLKP
+125 TDHDIKP
-132 IDDLSAS
+132 IDDLSLS

-156 CEKQTIG
+156 CNMQTIG
-163 AIGPKNRGYAKV
+163 AIGPKNRGYAKT

-206 KSAVADVWG
+206 KSNIADVWG

-230 SIKATLGEAFGL
+230 SVRATLGEAFGL

-248 EGKMVTAIK
+248 EGKMVSAIK
-257 QLGDVKCFNMDITA
+257 QLGDVQCFNMDVTA

-276 EEATELLTRIKKGG
+276 EEATELLNRLKTGG
-290 KLPMFTSCCPGWIK
+290 KTPMFTSCCPGWVK
-304 FAEHYYPELLPNISS
+304 FCEHYYPEFLDNIST

-335 CEKEGINPDDLYI
+335 CQKEGIDPKDLYV
-348 VSVIPCTAKKYEIE
+348 VSVIPCTAKKFEKA
-362 REELGHYT
+362 REELGGYT
-370 NAALTTR
+370 DAAITTR

-385 AGIDFANI
+385 AGIDFVNI
-393 PDGEYDTPFGEAS
+393 PDAEFDNPFETAT

-412 GATGGVM
+412 GASGGVM

-425 AAYMLSGNAG
+425 AAVTLGG
-435 KEVAAADAAKNAA
+435 EGA
-448 PLEFAE
+448 PLEFEE
-454 VRGMQGVKEAEYTVG
+454 VRGMQGVKEATYTLG
-469 GATVKVAVASG
+469 GAEVKVAVASG
-480 LGNARKVIEAVKSG
+480 LANARKILESVKSG
-494 EKDYTFIEI
+494 EKDYTFVEI

-523 RNNVDLKT
+523 RNSVDLKT

-536 LYDYDGE
+536 LYDSDSDN
-543 KKLRCSH
+543 KLRRSDESPVV
-550 ETPAV
+550 ET
-555 EMLYKEYFGQ
+555 LYKEFFDE
-565 PNSHKAHELLH
+565 PNSELAHHLLH
-576 TTYVPRSKY
+576 THYYKREKY